1 VISISGAD
9 PEGQMPDGTDLRLGG
24 DELALPTER
33 RLLLAA
39 ERLFAER
46 GIDAVSLRAIMA
58 AAGTNVASVHYHF
71 GSKPALVEALIKDRS
86 GHVSARR
93 AELLDAIEDSGE
105 LSARLLA
112 EAFIRPVAEMA
123 STGEAAWVTFI
134 AGILGSGHPAL
145 AVLTRGFRHQAQ
157 RFTTLMEC
165 LYPDLPTRTVRF
177 RLTQAMSLT
186 FRVLGDLDG
195 SQGLLSLS
203 GPGLTPGEVF
213 EELINVVTA
222 VLAGPPDRAPDG
234 CDVPDISAVN
244 AILCRVSR

>member
-1 VISISGAD
+1 MTSTGHGLASRRSAEAPAV
-9 PEGQMPDGTDLRLGG
+9 PEGDQPDGTELRPGAGALS
-24 DELALPTER
+24 LPTER

-58 AAGTNVASVHYHF
+58 AAGANVASVHYHF
-71 GSKPALVEALIKDRS
+71 GSKRALVEALIKDRS
-86 GHVSARR
+86 GQVSARR
-93 AELLDAIEDSGE
+93 AELLDAIEDSGQ

-112 EAFIRPVAEMA
+112 EAFIRPVAEIA
-123 STGEAAWVTFI
+123 SSGEAAWVTFI

-145 AVLTRGFRHQAQ
+145 SVLTDGFVHQAR
-157 RFTTLMEC
+157 RFATLMER
-165 LYPDLPTRTVRF
+165 LYPGLPGRTIRF

-203 GPGLTPGEVF
+203 GPRLAPEEVL
-213 EELINVVTA
+213 EELIDVVTA
-222 VLAGPPDRAPDG
+222 ILAGPADR
-234 CDVPDISAVN
+234 
-244 AILCRVSR
+244 

>member
-1 VISISGAD
+1 M
-9 PEGQMPDGTDLRLGG
+9 PEGQILQAAELRLTGR
-24 DELALPTER
+24 ELALPTGR

-71 GSKPALVEALIKDRS
+71 GSKPALVEALISDRS

-93 AELLDAIEDSGE
+93 AQLLDAIEDSGE
-105 LSARLLA
+105 LSARRLA
-112 EAFIRPVAEMA
+112 EAFVRPVAEMA
-123 STGEAAWVTFI
+123 SSGEAAWVTFI

-145 AVLTRGFRHQAQ
+145 AVLTRGFRRQAQ
-157 RFTTLMEC
+157 RFTMLMER
-165 LYPDLPTRTVRF
+165 LYPGLPARTIRF

-203 GPGLTPGEVF
+203 GPRLSPGEVL
-213 EELINVVTA
+213 EELIDVVTA
-222 VLAGPPDRAPDG
+222 VLAGPPDR
-234 CDVPDISAVN
+234 
-244 AILCRVSR
+244 